1 MKKSKYFTI
10 LLSLFVL
17 GFTACDDNLDVEP
30 EQSLSP
36 EVATSTPANIK
47 TILVGIYAEARD
59 NDSYGGHIALAS
71 ELLAND
77 GDLSWN
83 GTYVQPAEF
92 DEKAILSDNSYVRD
106 IWMNAYEII
115 NQSNIVLANLDVFED
130 QDEMAVVE
138 GEAKFLRGLAYFDLV
153 RLFSKPYKAGA
164 NGGELGV
171 PIVLEPVLD
180 ASEISYPSRNTIEEG
195 YSQVINDLTDAY
207 NLLPPSNGIFAG
219 MYSAQG
225 LLARVY
231 LQRGEY
237 EKARDAADDVIKN
250 SPFEL
255 ASTFSDEFNND
266 ENSDEDILAFQVTSQ
281 DASWNAF
288 NEFWGGYDFGGRS
301 GDPDLSIEDEHFA
314 IYDDPKDDRAEFF
327 YTTDR
332 GIATLKWQSQYANV
346 PFIRLAEMYL
356 IRAEANERLNEEV
369 GATPLEDINTLRE
382 RANATWLDSVELED
396 ILMERRRELAFE
408 GFALFDAKRLG
419 RDVGSIA
426 YDADRLV
433 LPIPLRETDANPDNL
448 EQNPGY

>member
-10 LLSLFVL
+10 LLSLFAL

-36 EVATSTPANIK
+36 EVATSTPSNIK
-47 TILVGIYAEARD
+47 TILVGMYAEARD

-71 ELLAND
+71 ELLANE

-92 DEKAILSDNSYVRD
+92 DEKAVLADNSYVRD
-106 IWMNAYEII
+106 IWMNGYEII
-115 NQSNIVLANLDVFED
+115 NQANIVLANLDVFED
-130 QDEMAVVE
+130 QDEAAVVE
-138 GEAKFLRGLAYFDLV
+138 GEARFLRGLAYFDLV
-153 RLFSKPYKAGA
+153 RLFSKPYKEGA
-164 NGGELGV
+164 NSGQLGV

-180 ASEISYPSRNTIEEG
+180 ASAISYPARNTIEEG
-195 YSQVINDLTDAY
+195 YSQVINDLTTAY
-207 NLLPPSNGIFAG
+207 DLLPPSNGIFAG
-219 MYSAQG
+219 KYSAQG

-237 EKARDAADDVIKN
+237 EKARDAADDVIEH

-255 ASTFSDEFNND
+255 ASTFADAFNND
-266 ENSDEDILAFQVTSQ
+266 ENSEEDILAFQVTSQ

-301 GDPDLSIEDEHFA
+301 GDPDLSILDPHFD
-314 IYDDPKDDRAEFF
+314 IYDDEMDDRANFF
-327 YTTDR
+327 YVTDR
-332 GIATLKWQSQYANV
+332 GTATTKWQYQFGNV

-356 IRAEANERLNEEV
+356 IRAETNERLNEEV
-369 GATPLEDINTLRE
+369 GATPLDDINTLRD
-382 RANATWLDSVELED
+382 RANATLLDSVDLQD
-396 ILMERRRELAFE
+396 ILMERRIELAFE

-419 RDVGSIA
+419 NDVGEIP
-426 YDADRLV
+426 YDANRLV
-433 LPIPLRETDANPDNL
+433 LPIPLREIDTNPEL
-448 EQNPGY
+448 EQNPDY